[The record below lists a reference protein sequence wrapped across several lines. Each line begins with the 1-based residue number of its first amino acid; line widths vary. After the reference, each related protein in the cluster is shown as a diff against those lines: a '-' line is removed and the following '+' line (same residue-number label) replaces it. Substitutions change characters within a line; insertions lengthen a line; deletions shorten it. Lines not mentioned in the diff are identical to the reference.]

1 MGKNAYGLSR
11 LKVAAMVCILCI
23 AALMVA
29 LSQPVMAASRKGVP
43 VQPASTESSMAPMIT
58 KIFPED
64 CEESIALDAKIM
76 AVFNK
81 KMRDEDINEFT
92 VTLNDGV
99 SDISTSVRYNSELTK
114 AVITPLEN
122 LQPDHGYFVTI
133 SRTIRDANGAA
144 MLSDKVWKFRTI
156 KKSDTNPPVIIDV
169 SPTVSAPNVPC
180 DTKIEVMF
188 NKKMY
193 DASINENTITVK
205 CGREKIIGAIRYY
218 EQANKAVFS
227 PINPL
232 KADALFEVVISQEIC
247 DASRNKLAQGQTYT
261 FKTASRMILKNT
273 NPTESENESAPRISK
288 AGEAGT
294 SGSAPSKMLD
304 NPKIKKLMGKINKNE
319 PSIHSADDEEIVA
332 ESDESP
338 LGKSKKA
345 EIIEMFP
352 APGSDMVNTDD
363 KIIVKFNKK
372 MNPGTFNIFNFSL
385 QEKDEY
391 IFGKVEYVS
400 ATRTA
405 VFTPSGNMKTNR
417 KYKVTVSEK
426 IEDADGNQLGQNYY
440 WDFTTIKQI
449 AQSSIKKTFDSPK
462 SMSKDTTGPNVIS
475 TNPRE
480 NADNIAVS
488 SQITATFDEAIKDFS
503 LNSFTFRIL
512 NGETEVPGKIYYD
525 TTQKKA
531 IFTPKEPLDEGTAY
545 NVHISTG
552 IMDLSGNYMQR
563 EKKWKFIV
571 GKNWSGRSPMITRV
585 APEKGADDVELSSPI
600 TVTFDRKMK
609 ASSITPYSFFVT
621 DGTKSVQ
628 GKVTYD
634 EQNNS
639 ATFAPWSTYSQNR
652 VYSVTL
658 AKTIEDREGMAL
670 AETSLWQFKT
680 GNGMKAGIASS
691 GQVTS
696 VASGDDA
703 NMQIKVQK
711 QMGSELITQMGDR
724 SAATAAAKSELGTE
738 MDLAN
743 PGKTPIRDLVP
754 VADVKERMS
763 VSDKGAYGN
772 VRAGNYK
779 EDSLAASDGAKF
791 NAPLAPEPAAS
802 PLESAPDESALRAQI
817 SDKGAYGDVKMKRIK
832 DTVDPTDVH
841 DDAMAETLKDQI
853 ANFLSDDAKSQAK
866 LGTAVDALPSNSD
879 PVSDARTNGLGAD
892 IAPRN
897 ADEDPAAVMTGERTR
912 ANADVSDRI
921 KTEIADNYNGKNIVY
936 TKPDGLSNE
945 TETARPKA
953 AFVQMSNPPS
963 REDSIH
969 SSNPVESKRIVRQ
982 PKLSAGDDEDLI
994 KLEKVQKYGS
1004 EEPEPSEAL
1013 EGVPQRVSALDDEA
1027 LIDSPLREDK
1037 TYGSSS
1043 LPAVDQNMGNP
1054 SANNINNAT
1063 NANKSSAPGIAGTE
1077 ASINPPSANG
1087 MAAVKKP
1094 AAGEAVR
1101 PKGMINGVPIED
1113 IIGDGG
1119 IEGMIAD
1126 NAAAAGAPLTMSD
1139 AGSGKNPAKNAVQE
1153 NKNTLKT
1160 YENQGLSDASY
1171 IPSENEARFLV
1182 IAIFPN
1188 KNAKDVAPD
1197 SNITA
1202 VFNHDL
1208 DVASLNGTTFAI
1220 TGAEGTVAGK
1230 LLYNGRMKKAIFRPS
1245 SHLKRATRYEV
1256 TLASS
1261 IKTATGQALVP
1272 LKWAF
1277 TTAE

>member
-1 MGKNAYGLSR
+1 MRKNAYGLSR
-11 LKVAAMVCILCI
+11 ANIAAMVCILFI
-23 AALMVA
+23 TALIV
-29 LSQPVMAASRKGVP
+29 LLTPPVMAASKGVP
-43 VQPASTESSMAPMIT
+43 AQAASTESSTAPMIS

-64 CEESIALDAKIM
+64 CEEDIALDAKIM

-133 SRTIRDANGAA
+133 SRTIRDSNGSA

-169 SPTVSAPNVPC
+169 SPTVSAPGVPC

-193 DASINENTITVK
+193 DSSINENTITVK
-205 CGREKIIGAIRYY
+205 CGREKVIGAIRYF

-232 KADALFEVVISQEIC
+232 KPDSLFEVVISAEIC
-247 DASRNKLAQGQTYT
+247 DASKNKLAQGQTYT
-261 FKTASRMILKNT
+261 FKTASKMILKNT
-273 NPTESENESAPRISK
+273 NSSEDENESAPRISK
-288 AGEAGT
+288 TGEAGAVT
-294 SGSAPSKMLD
+294 PSSSKMLD
-304 NPKIKKLMGKINKNE
+304 NPKIKKLMGKMNKNIASVDAAE
-319 PSIHSADDEEIVA
+319 EEEIVA
-332 ESDESP
+332 ENDESP
-338 LGKSKKA
+338 LAKSKKA
-345 EIIEMFP
+345 EIVEMFP

-363 KIIVKFNKK
+363 KIIVRFNKK

-391 IFGKVEYVS
+391 IFGKVEYNAAAKT
-400 ATRTA
+400 ATY
-405 VFTPSGNMKTNR
+405 TPSGNLKINR

-440 WDFTTIKQI
+440 WDFTTLKQV

-462 SMSKDTTGPNVIS
+462 SMSKDTTGPNII
-475 TNPRE
+475 TLNPRE
-480 NADNIAVS
+480 NADNIAATA
-488 SQITATFDEAIKDFS
+488 QITAAFDEAIKDFS
-503 LNSFTFRIL
+503 LNSFTFRVL
-512 NGETEVPGKIYYD
+512 NGETEVPGKLYYD
-525 TTQKKA
+525 TSQKKA
-531 IFTPKEPLDEGTAY
+531 IFTPKAPLDEGTAY

-571 GKNWSGRSPMITRV
+571 GKNWSGRSPMITSV
-585 APEKGADDVELSSPI
+585 VPEKGADGVELGSPI
-600 TVTFDRKMK
+600 TVSFDRRMK

-621 DGTKSVQ
+621 DGTRSVQ
-628 GKVTYD
+628 GKVSYD

-670 AETSLWQFKT
+670 AETTLWQFKT
-680 GNGMKAGIASS
+680 GNGMRSGIASS

-696 VASGDDA
+696 VAAGGDA

-724 SAATAAAKSELGTE
+724 SAATAAAKSELGSE
-738 MDLAN
+738 MNLAN
-743 PGKTPIRDLVP
+743 PEKTQLRDLVP
-754 VADVKERMS
+754 VADVKDRMS

-772 VRAGNYK
+772 VKANTYR
-779 EDSLAASDGAKF
+779 EDSLAVSDNAKF
-791 NAPLAPEPAAS
+791 NAPLAAEPAAS
-802 PLESAPDESALRAQI
+802 PLESAPDEAALRAHI
-817 SDKGAYGDVKMKRIK
+817 SDKSAYGDIKMRRIK
-832 DTVDPTDVH
+832 DTVDQTDVY
-841 DDAMAETLKDQI
+841 DDAMSGTLKDQI
-853 ANFLSDDAKSQAK
+853 ANFLSDEAKSQAK
-866 LGTAVDALPSNSD
+866 LGTAVDALASNSD
-879 PVSDARTNGLGAD
+879 PVADARNNGLGANV
-892 IAPRN
+892 APAN
-897 ADEDPAAVMTGERTR
+897 ADEEDPAAVMTKERTS
-912 ANADVSDRI
+912 ANAEISDRV
-921 KTEIADNYNGKNIVY
+921 KTQITDNYNGKNIVY
-936 TKPDGLSNE
+936 TKADGLSRE

-953 AFVQMSNPPS
+953 AFVQMSDPPS
-963 REDSIH
+963 KEDSIY
-969 SSNPVESKRIVRQ
+969 SQNPVESKRVVRQ
-982 PKLSAGDDEDLI
+982 PKLSDNDDADLI
-994 KLEKVQKYGS
+994 KLEKVHKYGV
-1004 EEPEPSEAL
+1004 EEQEPMDAEDGA
-1013 EGVPQRVSALDDEA
+1013 VRKISALDDES

-1037 TYGSSS
+1037 EYGKTP
-1043 LPAVDQNMGNP
+1043 PAVDANMNNMAGNKAVTIP
-1054 SANNINNAT
+1054 SVANAEPAMIPQQCANALSG
-1063 NANKSSAPGIAGTE
+1063 A
-1077 ASINPPSANG
+1077 
-1087 MAAVKKP
+1087 KKP
-1094 AAGEAVR
+1094 AAGEPVR

-1113 IIGDGG
+1113 IIGEGG

-1126 NAAAAGAPLTMSD
+1126 NAAAAGDPSTMSD
-1139 AGSGKNPAKNAVQE
+1139 AGGSGRPVMKKTVVESAA
-1153 NKNTLKT
+1153 TLKT
-1160 YENQGLSDASY
+1160 YENQGLSDAGQ
-1171 IPSENEARFLV
+1171 IPSENEAKFLV

-1188 KNAKDVAPD
+1188 KNSKGIPLD
-1197 SNITA
+1197 STITA
-1202 VFNHDL
+1202 VFNQDI

-1230 LLYNGRMKKAIFRPS
+1230 LLYNGRMKKAIFRPNS
-1245 SHLKRATRYEV
+1245 PLQASTRYEV
-1256 TLASS
+1256 TLASA
-1261 IKTATGQALVP
+1261 IKNATGQALMP
-1272 LKWAF
+1272 LKWVF